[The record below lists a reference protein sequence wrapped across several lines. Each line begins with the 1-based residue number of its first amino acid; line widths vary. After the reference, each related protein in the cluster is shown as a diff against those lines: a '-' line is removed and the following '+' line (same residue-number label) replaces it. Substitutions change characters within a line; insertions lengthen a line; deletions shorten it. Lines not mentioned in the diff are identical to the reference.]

1 MENSIASGNRIAVLI
16 DHNIEGQAMLLWSIL
31 RAAGWLKLFPF
42 DMVMFK
48 DVGLSADSTDREVWR
63 FAQANQ
69 MILLTANR
77 NMEGK
82 NSLEQT
88 MREENTS
95 ISLPIL
101 TISKDERLKEKDYRN
116 RCAEKLLEIVLNL
129 DNHIGS
135 GRIFIP

>member
-1 MENSIASGNRIAVLI
+1 
-16 DHNIEGQAMLLWSIL
+16 MLLWSIL